1 MLTNLLL
8 FWAGIATL
16 AFSVAM
22 ILYRQTRKELRQAN
36 KYFDDQVHKTTE
48 ASIRYNRQLE
58 VRHDAIKRL
67 LHNKYAPETLSFFTH
82 MSDPSSHIPDSV
94 FEKVDAYQ
102 DFIAKKTKE

>member
-48 ASIRYNRQLE
+48 ASIRYNRQLD
-58 VRHDAIKRL
+58 VRHDAIKKL
-67 LHNKYAPETLSFFTH
+67 LTNYYAPETLTFFAH
-82 MSDPSSHIPDSV
+82 LVDPSSHIPDNI
-94 FEKVDAYQ
+94 FEKVDSYQ
-102 DFIAKKTKE
+102 GFIMRKKKE